1 MKNPNLF
8 IVGAPKSGTT
18 FLYHYLKQHPD
29 IYFPNFKEP
38 HFFGSDLIRR
48 NGAYNLSL
56 DEYQDLFK
64 TDKKIIGEAST
75 FYIFSKDAPEEIYNF
90 NPKAKIIIMLR
101 DLVDL
106 VHSLHSQFVFSG
118 DEVIEDFT
126 QALELEDSRLSGN
139 RIPNQTTV
147 VNKLFYTSNIL
158 SLPRNIQSFIRYFG
172 RENIKFIDLDDI
184 KKNPKKVYFETL
196 EFLNIDSNFNIPDF
210 KVINK
215 NKTYK
220 SKTVRDFI
228 KKYSIFLGSLRSKVF
243 KKPLGLIKALES
255 ANKSE
260 NNRAPIPDDLYIKL
274 KDQFSQV
281 DLEIKNIINNN

>member
-18 FLYHYLKQHPD
+18 FLYYYLKQHPD

-158 SLPRNIQSFIRYFG
+158 SLPRSIKSFIRYFG

-220 SKTVRDFI
+220 SKTIRDFI

>member
-1 MKNPNLF
+1 M
-8 IVGAPKSGTT
+8 
-18 FLYHYLKQHPD
+18 
-29 IYFPNFKEP
+29 
-38 HFFGSDLIRR
+38 RR

-126 QALELEDSRLSGN
+126 QALELEGSRLSGN

-158 SLPRNIQSFIRYFG
+158 SLPRSIQSFIRYFG

-184 KKNPKKVYFETL
+184 KKNPNKVYSETL
-196 EFLNIDSNFNIPDF
+196 EFLNIDSNLNIPDF
-210 KVINK
+210 KIINK

>member
-18 FLYHYLKQHPD
+18 FLYHYLKQHPE

-64 TDKKIIGEAST
+64 TDKQIIGEAST

-158 SLPRNIQSFIRYFG
+158 SLPRSIQSFIRYFG

-196 EFLNIDSNFNIPDF
+196 EFLNIDSNFNVPDF
-210 KVINK
+210 KIINK

-243 KKPLGLIKALES
+243 KNPLGLIKALES

>member
-106 VHSLHSQFVFSG
+106 VHSVHSQFVFSG

-139 RIPNQTTV
+139 KIPNQTTV

-158 SLPRNIQSFIRYFG
+158 SLPRSIQSFIRYFG

-196 EFLNIDSNFNIPDF
+196 EFLNIDSNLNIPDF
-210 KVINK
+210 KIINK

-228 KKYSIFLGSLRSKVF
+228 KKYSIFLGSMRSKIF

>member
-158 SLPRNIQSFIRYFG
+158 SLPRSIQSFIRYFG

-210 KVINK
+210 KFNNK

-220 SKTVRDFI
+220 SKTIRDFI

>member
-18 FLYHYLKQHPD
+18 FLYHYLKRHPD

-158 SLPRNIQSFIRYFG
+158 SLPRSIQSFIRYFG

-196 EFLNIDSNFNIPDF
+196 EFLNIDSNLNIPNF
-210 KVINK
+210 KIINK

>member
-118 DEVIEDFT
+118 DEIIEEFS
-126 QALELEDSRLSGN
+126 QALELEDSRLSGDK
-139 RIPNQTTV
+139 IPNQTTV

-158 SLPRNIQSFIRYFG
+158 SLPSSIKCFIRYFG
-172 RENIKFIDLDDI
+172 RDNIKFIDLDDI
-184 KKNPKKVYFETL
+184 KKNPKKVYSETL
-196 EFLNIDSNFNIPDF
+196 EFLNIDSNLTTPDF
-210 KVINK
+210 KIINK

-220 SKTVRDFI
+220 SKNVRDFI
-228 KKYSIFLGSLRSKVF
+228 KKYSIFLGSLRSKIF
-243 KKPLGLIKALES
+243 KKPLGFIKALES
-255 ANKSE
+255 ANKIE
-260 NNRAPIPDDLYIKL
+260 NDRTPIPDDLYIKL

-281 DLEIKNIINNN
+281 DLEIKNIINNT

>member
-64 TDKKIIGEAST
+64 TNKKIIGEAST

-126 QALELEDSRLSGN
+126 QALELEGSRLSGN

-158 SLPRNIQSFIRYFG
+158 LLPRSIQSFIRYFG

-196 EFLNIDSNFNIPDF
+196 EFLNIDSNLNIPDF
-210 KVINK
+210 KIINK

>member
-18 FLYHYLKQHPD
+18 FLYHYLKKHSE
-29 IYFPNFKEP
+29 IYFPDFKEP
-38 HFFGSDLIRR
+38 HFFGSDLQRR

-56 DEYQDLFK
+56 NEYQSLFE

-75 FYIFSKDAPEEIYNF
+75 FYLFSDNAAKEIHDF

-118 DEVIEDFT
+118 DEVIEDFSHAL
-126 QALELEDSRLSGN
+126 ALENKRLSGQN
-139 RIPNQTTV
+139 IPKQTTV

-158 SLPRNIQSFIRYFG
+158 SLPKNIQSFIDHFG
-172 RENIKFIDLDDI
+172 RENIKFIDLKEI
-184 KKNPKKVYFETL
+184 KKNPERVYSETL
-196 EFLNIDSNFNIPDF
+196 EFLKIDSSFNAPKF

-220 SKTVRDFI
+220 SKTMRNFI
-228 KKYSIFLGSLRSKVF
+228 KKYSIFLGNLRSKFF
-243 KKPLGLIKALES
+243 KKPLGIIKILES
-255 ANKSE
+255 INKSE
-260 NNRAPIPDDLYIKL
+260 NDRVSMPDDLYKKL
-274 KDQFSQV
+274 SDQFSKV
-281 DLEIKNIINNN
+281 DLEIKNIINNT

>member
-38 HFFGSDLIRR
+38 HFFGSDLMRR

-158 SLPRNIQSFIRYFG
+158 SLPRSIKSFIRYFG

-220 SKTVRDFI
+220 SKTIRDFI

>member
-29 IYFPNFKEP
+29 IYFPDFKEP

-75 FYIFSKDAPEEIYNF
+75 FYLFSQDAPEEIYNF

-139 RIPNQTTV
+139 RIPIQTTV

-158 SLPRNIQSFIRYFG
+158 SLPRSIQSFIRYFG

-196 EFLNIDSNFNIPDF
+196 EFLNIDSNLNIPDF
-210 KVINK
+210 KIINK

-274 KDQFSQV
+274 KDKFSQV

>member
-56 DEYQDLFK
+56 EEYQDLFK

-75 FYIFSKDAPEEIYNF
+75 FYIFSKNAPEEIYNF

-106 VHSLHSQFVFSG
+106 VHSVHSQFVFSG

-126 QALELEDSRLSGN
+126 QALELENSRLSGDK
-139 RIPNQTTV
+139 IPNQTTV

-158 SLPRNIQSFIRYFG
+158 SLPKNIQSFIDYFG

-184 KKNPKKVYFETL
+184 KKNPKRVYSETL
-196 EFLNIDSNFNIPDF
+196 EFLNINQNLNISDF
-210 KVINK
+210 KIINK

-220 SKTVRDFI
+220 SKIVRDFI
-228 KKYSIFLGSLRSKVF
+228 KKYSIFLGSLRSKIL
-243 KKPLGLIKALES
+243 KKPLGLIKSLES

-260 NNRAPIPDDLYIKL
+260 NNRAPMPDDLYIKL
-274 KDQFSQV
+274 KDQFSKV
-281 DLEIKNIINNN
+281 DLEIKNIINNT

>member
-126 QALELEDSRLSGN
+126 QALELEDSRLSGKS
-139 RIPNQTTV
+139 IPNQTTV

-158 SLPRNIQSFIRYFG
+158 SLPRSIQSFIRYFG

-184 KKNPKKVYFETL
+184 KKNPKKVYSETL
-196 EFLNIDSNFNIPDF
+196 EFLNVDSNINTDDF

-274 KDQFSQV
+274 KDKFSQV
-281 DLEIKNIINNN
+281 DLEIKNIINKN

>member
-158 SLPRNIQSFIRYFG
+158 SLPRSIKSFIRYFG

-220 SKTVRDFI
+220 SKTIRDFI

>member
-90 NPKAKIIIMLR
+90 NPNAKIIIMLR

-139 RIPNQTTV
+139 KIPNQTTV

-158 SLPRNIQSFIRYFG
+158 SLPRSIQSFIRYFG

-196 EFLNIDSNFNIPDF
+196 EFLNIDSNLNIPDF
-210 KVINK
+210 KIINK

-274 KDQFSQV
+274 KDKFSQV
-281 DLEIKNIINNN
+281 DLEIKNIINKN

>member
-29 IYFPNFKEP
+29 IYFPDFKEP

-75 FYIFSKDAPEEIYNF
+75 FYLFSQDAPEEIYNF

-158 SLPRNIQSFIRYFG
+158 SLPRSIQSFIRYFG

-184 KKNPKKVYFETL
+184 KKNPKKVYSETL
-196 EFLNIDSNFNIPDF
+196 EFLNIDSNLNIPDF
-210 KVINK
+210 KIINK

>member
-18 FLYHYLKQHPD
+18 FLYHYLKQHPE
-29 IYFPNFKEP
+29 IYFPDFKEP

-56 DEYQDLFK
+56 NEYQNLFK

-75 FYIFSKDAPEEIYNF
+75 FYLFSKDAAEEIYNF

-106 VHSLHSQFVFSG
+106 AHSLHSQFVFSG
-118 DEVIEDFT
+118 DEVIEDFS
-126 QALELEDSRLSGN
+126 QALELENSRLSGDK
-139 RIPNQTTV
+139 IPHQTTV
-147 VNKLFYTSNIL
+147 VNKLFYSSNIL
-158 SLPRNIQSFIRYFG
+158 SLPENIQSFINYFG
-172 RENIKFIDLDDI
+172 RENVKFIYLDDI
-184 KKNPKKVYFETL
+184 KKNPDKVYSETL
-196 EFLNIDSNFNIPDF
+196 EFLNVNSSFNMSDF

-220 SKTVRDFI
+220 SKIVRDFI
-228 KKYSIFLGSLRSKVF
+228 KKYSIFLGHLRSRIF
-243 KKPLGLIKALES
+243 KKPLGFIRVLES
-255 ANKSE
+255 LNKSE
-260 NNRAPIPDDLYIKL
+260 NDRHSISEDLHKKL
-274 KDQFSQV
+274 TVQFSKV
-281 DLEIKNIINNN
+281 DFEIKNIINNN

>member
-29 IYFPNFKEP
+29 IYFPDFKEP

-56 DEYQDLFK
+56 KEYQNLFK

-75 FYIFSKDAPEEIYNF
+75 LYIFSKNAAKEIYNF
-90 NPKAKIIIMLR
+90 NPNAKIIIMLR
-101 DLVDL
+101 NLVDL

-118 DEVIEDFT
+118 DEVIEDFS
-126 QALELEDSRLSGN
+126 QALELENSRLSGDK
-139 RIPNQTTV
+139 IPHQTTV
-147 VNKLFYTSNIL
+147 VNKLFYSSNIL
-158 SLPRNIQSFIRYFG
+158 SLPESIQSFINYFG
-172 RENIKFIDLDDI
+172 RENVKFIYLDDI
-184 KKNPKKVYFETL
+184 RKSPDKVYSETL
-196 EFLNIDSNFNIPDF
+196 EFLNVNSSFNVSNF

-220 SKTVRDFI
+220 SKIVRDFI
-228 KKYSIFLGSLRSKVF
+228 KKYSIFLGHLRSKIF
-243 KKPLGLIKALES
+243 KKPLGFIRVLES
-255 ANKSE
+255 LNKSE
-260 NNRAPIPDDLYIKL
+260 NERRSIPKNLNKKL
-274 KDQFSQV
+274 TDQFSKV
-281 DLEIKNIINNN
+281 DFEIKNIINNN

>member
-38 HFFGSDLIRR
+38 HFFGTDLIRR

-106 VHSLHSQFVFSG
+106 VHSVHSQFVFSG

-126 QALELEDSRLSGN
+126 QALELENSRLSGDK
-139 RIPNQTTV
+139 IPNQTTV

-158 SLPRNIQSFIRYFG
+158 LLPSRIRSFIHYFG
-172 RENIKFIDLDDI
+172 RQNIKFIDLNDI
-184 KKNPKKVYFETL
+184 KKNPKKVYSETL
-196 EFLNIDSNFNIPDF
+196 EFLNVDSNINTDDF

-228 KKYSIFLGSLRSKVF
+228 KKYSIFLGRVRSKIF
-243 KKPLGLIKALES
+243 KKPLGFIKALES
-255 ANKSE
+255 ANKIESD
-260 NNRAPIPDDLYIKL
+260 RDSIPDDLYIKL

-281 DLEIKNIINNN
+281 DLEIKNIINKN

>member
-1 MKNPNLF
+1 MNNPNLF

-18 FLYHYLKQHPD
+18 FLYHYLKQHPE
-29 IYFPNFKEP
+29 IYFSNFKEP
-38 HFFGSDLIRR
+38 HFFGSDLIRK

-139 RIPNQTTV
+139 SIPNQTTV

-158 SLPRNIQSFIRYFG
+158 SLPRNIQSFIHYFG
-172 RENIKFIDLDDI
+172 RQNIKFIDLDDI
-184 KKNPKKVYFETL
+184 KKNPKKVYSETL
-196 EFLNIDSNFNIPDF
+196 EFLNIDSNLNIPDF
-210 KVINK
+210 KIINK

-220 SKTVRDFI
+220 SKNVRDFI
-228 KKYSIFLGSLRSKVF
+228 KKYSIFLGSMRSKIF

>member
-158 SLPRNIQSFIRYFG
+158 SLPRSIKSFVRYFG

-220 SKTVRDFI
+220 SKTIRDFI

>member
-126 QALELEDSRLSGN
+126 QALELEDSRLSGD

-158 SLPRNIQSFIRYFG
+158 SLPRSIKSFVRYFG

-196 EFLNIDSNFNIPDF
+196 EFLNIDSNFNVPDF
-210 KVINK
+210 KIINK

-220 SKTVRDFI
+220 SKIIRDFI

>member
-18 FLYHYLKQHPD
+18 FLYYYLKQHPD

-75 FYIFSKDAPEEIYNF
+75 FYIFSKNAPEEIYNF

-158 SLPRNIQSFIRYFG
+158 SLPRSIKSFIRYFG

-220 SKTVRDFI
+220 SKTIRDFI

>member
-56 DEYQDLFK
+56 EEYQDLFK

-75 FYIFSKDAPEEIYNF
+75 FYIFSKNAPEEIYNF

-106 VHSLHSQFVFSG
+106 VHSVHSQFVFSG

-126 QALELEDSRLSGN
+126 QALELENSRLSGDK
-139 RIPNQTTV
+139 IPNQTTV

-158 SLPRNIQSFIRYFG
+158 SLPKNIQSFIDYFG

-184 KKNPKKVYFETL
+184 KKNPKRVYSETL
-196 EFLNIDSNFNIPDF
+196 EFLNINQNLNISDF
-210 KVINK
+210 KIINK

-220 SKTVRDFI
+220 SKIVRDFI
-228 KKYSIFLGSLRSKVF
+228 KKYSIFLGSLRSKIL
-243 KKPLGLIKALES
+243 KKPLGLIKSLES

-260 NNRAPIPDDLYIKL
+260 NNRAPMPDDLYKKL
-274 KDQFSQV
+274 KDQFSKV
-281 DLEIKNIINNN
+281 DLEIKNIINNT

>member
-64 TDKKIIGEAST
+64 TDKQIIGEAST

-118 DEVIEDFT
+118 DEVIEDFS
-126 QALELEDSRLSGN
+126 QALELEDSRLNGD
-139 RIPNQTTV
+139 RVPNQTTV

-158 SLPRNIQSFIRYFG
+158 LLPSRIRSFIHYFG

-196 EFLNIDSNFNIPDF
+196 EFLNIDSNFNVPDF
-210 KVINK
+210 KIINK

-220 SKTVRDFI
+220 SKTIRDFI

>member
-1 MKNPNLF
+1 MQNPNLF

-56 DEYQDLFK
+56 EEYQDLFK

-75 FYIFSKDAPEEIYNF
+75 FYIFSKNAPVEIYNF

-106 VHSLHSQFVFSG
+106 VHSVHSQFVFSG

-126 QALELEDSRLSGN
+126 QALELENSRLSGDK
-139 RIPNQTTV
+139 IPNQTTV

-158 SLPRNIQSFIRYFG
+158 SLPKNIQSFIDYFG

-184 KKNPKKVYFETL
+184 KKNPKKVYSETL
-196 EFLNIDSNFNIPDF
+196 EFLNINQNLNIYDF
-210 KVINK
+210 KIINK

-220 SKTVRDFI
+220 SKIVRDFI
-228 KKYSIFLGSLRSKVF
+228 KKYSIFLGSLRSKIL

-274 KDQFSQV
+274 KDQFSKV
-281 DLEIKNIINNN
+281 DLEIKNIINNT

>member
-158 SLPRNIQSFIRYFG
+158 SLPRSIKSFIRYFG

-210 KVINK
+210 KIINK

-220 SKTVRDFI
+220 SKTIRDFI

>member
-139 RIPNQTTV
+139 RIPIQTTV

-158 SLPRNIQSFIRYFG
+158 SLPRSIQSFIRYFG

-220 SKTVRDFI
+220 SKTIRDFI

-281 DLEIKNIINNN
+281 DLEIKNIINNT

>member
-75 FYIFSKDAPEEIYNF
+75 FYLFSKDAPEEIYNF

-118 DEVIEDFT
+118 DEVIEDFS
-126 QALELEDSRLSGN
+126 QALELEHNRLSGDK
-139 RIPNQTTV
+139 IPNQTTV
-147 VNKLFYTSNIL
+147 VNKLFYISNIL
-158 SLPRNIQSFIRYFG
+158 SLPSSIQSFIRYFG

-184 KKNPKKVYFETL
+184 KKNPKKVYSETL
-196 EFLNIDSNFNIPDF
+196 EFLNVDSNLNTPDF
-210 KVINK
+210 KIINK

-228 KKYSIFLGSLRSKVF
+228 KKYSIFLGSLRSKIF
-243 KKPLGLIKALES
+243 KKPLGFIKTLEF

-260 NNRAPIPDDLYIKL
+260 NDRAPIPDALYIKL
-274 KDQFSQV
+274 KDEFSQV
-281 DLEIKNIINNN
+281 DLEIKNIINNT